1 MWFLTILFYYH
12 FQESAMQE
20 YLNRSTREIIGEIQ
34 TKDNSVPTTILLE
47 DIVKMLVVTDSAGG
61 SC

>member
-1 MWFLTILFYYH
+1 
-12 FQESAMQE
+12 MQE